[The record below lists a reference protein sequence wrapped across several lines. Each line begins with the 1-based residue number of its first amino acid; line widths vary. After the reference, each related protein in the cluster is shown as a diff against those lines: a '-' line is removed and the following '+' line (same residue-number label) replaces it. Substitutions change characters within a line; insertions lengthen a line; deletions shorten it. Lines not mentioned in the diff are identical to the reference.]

1 MDDRMLSIPFA
12 SDVRAPS
19 GKLRLHAVGLARWLV
34 AALVILV
41 LFSPLPGQ
49 DVQRSPEGLPVKEI
63 RLEGLK
69 RTREHIVTREL
80 VSRVGEPFRQE
91 NVDREKVR
99 LERLDI
105 FVDIQ
110 VEAAIEGDQVVLTYR
125 FVEILKFLPSLSVQI
140 TDENGISVGVG
151 VKVPN
156 VRGRDISFSGR
167 VMGGGSALGQFI
179 IQNPWFAG
187 NRLGYSL
194 EYYYRDRQNLL
205 ADFLETSHEL
215 VLDFGAPLGEYLRYG
230 AHLEYQDLRSD
241 TDGVTLSPDN
251 HDQVARLGLYLVYDR
266 KDAFLGTHRGWWAEL
281 RLAQDLRLFPDG
293 SDFTQIDVDIR
304 RYQPLPFGDKHT
316 LAVYT
321 LLTMRTGVEGEDIAS
336 WQMLGLGG
344 TNTVRGWE
352 YASRIGKNQ
361 LIGTLE
367 YSYTLLKPR
376 LVALPFGLRYR
387 GGLQLCLFGDIG
399 TVWSQG
405 SEFNVHNF
413 IAGWGVGA
421 RLLVPIVGMVRFD
434 LAWGGSGTMFHI
446 GSFEK
451 AVMARRRVR

>member
-1 MDDRMLSIPFA
+1 MSRRVSATVGEHPLP
-12 SDVRAPS
+12 VR
-19 GKLRLHAVGLARWLV
+19 RAVPWLL
-34 AALVILV
+34 AALVV
-41 LFSPLPGQ
+41 AAPLFGQ
-49 DVQRSPEGLPVKEI
+49 EAPVSPEGLIIKEI
-63 RLEGLK
+63 RVEGLK
-69 RTREHIVTREL
+69 RTREYVVTREFI
-80 VSRVGEPFRQE
+80 SRKGEPYRE
-91 NVDREKVR
+91 EDVTKEKVR

-110 VEAAIEGDQVVLTYR
+110 AEAVVEGGQVVLTFR

-151 VKVPN
+151 IKVPN

-167 VMGGGSALGQFI
+167 VMGGGSALGQFV

-205 ADFLETSHEL
+205 ADFLETSNEL
-215 VLDFGAPLGEYLRYG
+215 ILDFGAPLGEFLRYG

-241 TDGVTLSPDN
+241 RDGVTLSPDN
-251 HDQVARLGLYLVYDR
+251 RDQVARLGLYLVYDK
-266 KDAFLGTHRGWWAEL
+266 KDAFIGTHRGWYWEL

-293 SDFTQIDVDIR
+293 SDFTQVDVDVR
-304 RYQPLPFGDKHT
+304 RYQPLPFGDRHT
-316 LAVYT
+316 FSIYT
-321 LLTMRTGVEGEDIAS
+321 LLTLRTGVEGEDIAT

-352 YASRIGKNQ
+352 YASRVGKNQ

-367 YSYTLLKPR
+367 YSYMLLKPR
-376 LVALPFGLRYR
+376 LVRLPFGLRYR
-387 GGLQLCLFGDIG
+387 GGLQLCAFGDIG

-405 SEFNVHNF
+405 SDFGGRNL
-413 IAGWGVGA
+413 IAGGGVGV

-434 LAWGGSGTMFHI
+434 LAWGGGGTMFHI